1 MLEHKKSESVADEK
15 GRLQKNLGANGS
27 GEGDHYLFSSSYEPF
42 ESIPESVIVKPYIY
56 RNGEKQYISE
66 LEFRIPV
73 K

>member
-1 MLEHKKSESVADEK
+1 M
-15 GRLQKNLGANGS
+15 
-27 GEGDHYLFSSSYEPF
+27 FSSSYEPF